1 MEQGRAGRQGRG
13 HGRVARRRCPVCV
26 LRPRPEPHVPRSPQ
40 QGPDPDLGEAAR
52 HILLP
57 TGLLAISIIGAQ
69 FNHGMMV
76 CHREKLPRE
85 INIVET
91 QEQRVKAEEV
101 GGGGLA
107 GPKGRARPPSSP
119 VPEGHVPRGPTASQ
133 QVERKLEHFLIPD
146 VLVAQLC
153 LTLYDPIDCSIPG
166 SSVHGILQAR
176 ILEWVAMPFFRGSS

>member
-1 MEQGRAGRQGRG
+1 M
-13 HGRVARRRCPVCV
+13 CV

-91 QEQRVKAEEV
+91 QEQRVKAEEKNV
-101 GGGGLA
+101 
-107 GPKGRARPPSSP
+107 
-119 VPEGHVPRGPTASQ
+119 
-133 QVERKLEHFLIPD
+133 
-146 VLVAQLC
+146 
-153 LTLYDPIDCSIPG
+153 
-166 SSVHGILQAR
+166 R
-176 ILEWVAMPFFRGSS
+176 ILVNVYVNEESKIIYIMLSRLGHCEVFFAFILNGLTGHW